1 MDTHTKSSPSTLR
14 LVWVRALPVLNP
26 DEEDPATGL
35 TGTTERFALGVAL
48 NSIRL
53 PTDSGKVRHGIP
65 SIDQVEEF
73 VGNGI

>member
-1 MDTHTKSSPSTLR
+1 M
-14 LVWVRALPVLNP
+14 WVKALPVLNA

-48 NSIRL
+48 NSIRF
-53 PTDSGKVRHGIP
+53 PRDSGNVRHGIP
-65 SIDQVEEF
+65 SIDQVDEF